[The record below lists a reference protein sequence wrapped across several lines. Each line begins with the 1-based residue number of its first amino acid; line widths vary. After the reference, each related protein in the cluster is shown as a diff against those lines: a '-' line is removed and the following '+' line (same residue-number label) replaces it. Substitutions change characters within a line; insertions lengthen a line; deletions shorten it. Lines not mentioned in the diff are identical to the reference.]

1 MQNFLF
7 PGKLQYKKNVNL
19 KIRQYNVKV
28 PADFDEEV
36 YLKLN
41 PDVDSHKKLNPK
53 LSGKLHYKKYGY
65 FENRQYNVKV
75 PADFD
80 LDLSKENFSNE
91 NESILNFN
99 EIKFINLDNKYIKIN
114 NIDLIKSFI
123 LIVDFPKW
131 GGGTN
136 VFLNTIIRKYK
147 YKQTFLIIRNFDGI
161 IKISINDDY
170 ELNSYF
176 NENESILFLQQN
188 KDKIIKIFVNHTIT
202 HSVYFLNSLFNFGK
216 EVSTITH
223 DYYYLCDKP
232 QPYWDDL
239 IKITNIPNNKIDI
252 NKFDKVI
259 CQNVKVSNVFDKFL
273 KRKNI
278 IISPLP
284 DFKNSLNT
292 IDTNNSTIIIAV
304 IGELSSIKG
313 KEKVEEINNYIQT
326 HNLNMKV
333 IVIGHTNSDVNNL
346 EYYRYSS
353 INEFNDLITRYKPN
367 IILETSIW
375 PETYSYT
382 LTLSM
387 ITNLPILSLKK
398 KYDGVISNRLLNY
411 KKKYFFETIPEFIS
425 LVNQHSQNFLFTI
438 EPKIY
443 YNSFWDDYFI
453 SNKNKKKNK

>member
-1 MQNFLF
+1 MQH
-7 PGKLQYKKNVNL
+7 NVE
-19 KIRQYNVKV
+19 VS
-28 PADFDEEV
+28 ADFDDKT
-36 YLKLN
+36 YL
-41 PDVDSHKKLNPK
+41 
-53 LSGKLHYKKYGY
+53 
-65 FENRQYNVKV
+65 
-75 PADFD
+75 DFFFW
-80 LDLSKENFSNE
+80 SKENFT
-91 NESILNFN
+91 NESLLIFN
-99 EIKFINLDNKYIKIN
+99 EINLVNLDNKYIKIN
-114 NIDLIKSFI
+114 NIDSIKSFI

-131 GGGTN
+131 WGGAN

-147 YKQTFLIIRNFDGI
+147 CKQTFLIIRNFDGI
-161 IKISINDDY
+161 IKININDEY
-170 ELNSYF
+170 ELNSDF
-176 NENESILFLQQN
+176 TEVESILFLEQN
-188 KDKIIKIFVNHTIT
+188 KDKIIKIFVNHTYS

-239 IKITNIPNNKIDI
+239 IKITDITNNKIDI

-259 CQNVKVSNVFDKFL
+259 CQNVEVSNVFDKFL

-284 DFKNSLNT
+284 DFKKSLKI

-304 IGELSSIKG
+304 IGELSTIKG
-313 KEKVEEINNYIQT
+313 KEKVEEIDNYIQSQ
-326 HNLNMKV
+326 NLNMKV
-333 IVIGHTNSDVNNL
+333 IVIGCTNSNDVNNL
-346 EYYRYSS
+346 KYYKYFN
-353 INEFNDLITRYKPN
+353 INELNDLLTEYKPN

-375 PETYSYT
+375 PETYSYI

-398 KYDGVISNRLLNY
+398 NYNGVVSNRLLNY

-453 SNKNKKKNK
+453 SNKNKKNK